1 MTGQLMARKKR
12 VWLGLAVSLACLWLV
27 FRSLDPAALGAALAQ
42 ANFLYVLPA
51 IGIYFVG
58 VWLRS
63 LRWKLLLAPALASS
77 PPAVVNRQSP
87 SGAPSVSAP
96 RAAKERAR
104 GATLEDQ
111 SPASGA
117 APASRSAHTAQH
129 SALSTNRLFR
139 VLVIGFTVNNLLPAR
154 LGEVARAWL
163 LWRGERIEPGATIA
177 TIVLERVFD
186 GLTLCAFAGVA
197 ALLVPFPAAL
207 QRAAW
212 ITAGGFL
219 VVTIALVGFLLLPG
233 PFVALASRVL
243 RLLPERFADLGERLV
258 HSFVDGL
265 AVLRQGHALAAVL
278 GLSVLAWLA
287 EATMYYVI
295 MLGFPFPA
303 RPEAA
308 LLGASAANFGA
319 MIPSS
324 PGYVG
329 TFDLPLQIV
338 LTEVFAVPLAQ
349 ATSYTLVLH
358 AALVV
363 PVVLLGLYFLWQDR
377 GNGGDNGE
385 PAGRGGGLFADL
397 AALTQRQPTPAA
409 PAHAAEPPIG
419 VHPIAAERGRLT
431 SDGRELIAD
440 G

>member
-1 MTGQLMARKKR
+1 
-12 VWLGLAVSLACLWLV
+12 
-27 FRSLDPAALGAALAQ
+27 AALVAALAQ
-42 ANFLYVLPA
+42 ANFLFVVPA
-51 IGIYFVG
+51 IAVYFFG

-63 LRWKLLLAPALASS
+63 VRWKLLLAPAVASTQKGT
-77 PPAVVNRQSP
+77 A
-87 SGAPSVSAP
+87 SGAPP
-96 RAAKERAR
+96 
-104 GATLEDQ
+104 
-111 SPASGA
+111 
-117 APASRSAHTAQH
+117 
-129 SALSTNRLFR
+129 ALSTQYLFR

-154 LGEVARAWL
+154 LGEVARAYL
-163 LWRGERIEPGATIA
+163 LWRGEHVEPGATIA
-177 TIVLERVFD
+177 TIVLERVLD
-186 GLTLCAFAGVA
+186 GLTLCAFAGAA

-212 ITAGGFL
+212 ATAAIFL
-219 VVTIALVGFLLLPG
+219 VATLGLVGFLLLPG

-243 RLLPERFADLGERLV
+243 RLLPERFAALGERLV

-265 AVLRQGHALAAVL
+265 AVLRRAHALGAVL

-308 LLGASAANFGA
+308 LLGTAAANFGA

-338 LTEVFAVPLAQ
+338 LTEVFDVSRAL

-363 PVVLLGLYFLWQDR
+363 PVVLLGLFFLWQDR
-377 GNGGDNGE
+377 DDIEGDGTSS
-385 PAGRGGGLFADL
+385 GHGGGLFADL
-397 AALTQRQPTPAA
+397 AMLTHRPPASEAAATSTP
-409 PAHAAEPPIG
+409 PPVG
-419 VHPIAAERGRLT
+419 VRSSVTERLPQ
-431 SDGRELIAD
+431 
-440 G
+440 

>member
-1 MTGQLMARKKR
+1 MAKKKR
-12 VWLGLAVSLACLWLV
+12 VWVGLAVSLACLWLV

-42 ANFLYVLPA
+42 ANFIYVLPA
-51 IGIYFVG
+51 IGVYFVG

-63 LRWKLLLAPALASS
+63 VRWKLLLAPALQGDRD
-77 PPAVVNRQSP
+77 P
-87 SGAPSVSAP
+87 GA
-96 RAAKERAR
+96 
-104 GATLEDQ
+104 
-111 SPASGA
+111 
-117 APASRSAHTAQH
+117 H
-129 SALSTNRLFR
+129 SATPSTNRLFH
-139 VLVIGFTVNNLLPAR
+139 VMVIGFTVNNLLPAR
-154 LGEVARAWL
+154 LGEVARAFL

-177 TIVLERVFD
+177 TIVLERVLD
-186 GLTLCAFAGVA
+186 GLTLCAFGGAA
-197 ALLVPFPAAL
+197 ALLVPFAADL

-212 ITAGGFL
+212 ITAAGFL
-219 VVTIALVGFLLLPG
+219 VVTLGLIGFLLLPG
-233 PFVALASRVL
+233 PFVALAIRVL
-243 RLLPERFADLGERLV
+243 RLLPARFADLGERLV

-265 AVLRQGHALAAVL
+265 AILRQGHALAAVL
-278 GLSVLAWLA
+278 GLSLLAWLA

-338 LTEVFAVPLAQ
+338 LTEVFDVSLAQ

-363 PVVLLGLYFLWQDR
+363 PVVLLGLFFIWQDR
-377 GNGGDNGE
+377 GDAGSGGAAPSSGS
-385 PAGRGGGLFADL
+385 LFADL
-397 AALTQRQPTPAA
+397 AALTHRQPA
-409 PAHAAEPPIG
+409 PAPTAEPAEPPVG
-419 VHPIAAERGRLT
+419 VGSSVAER
-431 SDGRELIAD
+431 
-440 G
+440 

>member
-1 MTGQLMARKKR
+1 MAKKKR
-12 VWLGLAVSLACLWLV
+12 VWLGLAVSIVCLWLV
-27 FRSLDPAALGAALAQ
+27 FRSLDPAALGVALAQ

-51 IGIYFVG
+51 VAVYFLG

-63 LRWKLLLAPALASS
+63 VRWGLLLRPALRGGQAPGARRQQTGAYRLPPPPNPRPL
-77 PPAVVNRQSP
+77 PPARVP
-87 SGAPSVSAP
+87 STG
-96 RAAKERAR
+96 
-104 GATLEDQ
+104 
-111 SPASGA
+111 
-117 APASRSAHTAQH
+117 
-129 SALSTNRLFR
+129 RLFR

-154 LGEVARAWL
+154 LGEVARAYL

-177 TIVLERVFD
+177 TIVLERVLD

-197 ALLVPFPAAL
+197 ALLVPFPADL

-212 ITAGGFL
+212 ITAAGFL
-219 VVTIALVGFLLLPG
+219 AVTLGLVGFLLLPG
-233 PFVALASRVL
+233 PFVGLALRVL
-243 RLLPERFADLGERLV
+243 RLLPERFAHLGERLV

-265 AVLRQGHALAAVL
+265 AILRQGHALAAVL
-278 GLSVLAWLA
+278 GLSLLAWLA
-287 EATMYYVI
+287 EAGMYYVI

-338 LTEVFAVPLAQ
+338 LTEVFDVPLAQ

-363 PVVLLGLYFLWQDR
+363 PVVLLGLCFLWQER
-377 GNGGDNGE
+377 GDSRH
-385 PAGRGGGLFADL
+385 PAGGSLLAEL
-397 AALTQRQPTPAA
+397 AALTSRRP
-409 PAHAAEPPIG
+409 
-419 VHPIAAERGRLT
+419 VAERAEAR
-431 SDGRELIAD
+431 SSSVDR
-440 G
+440 